1 VKLLDNF
8 VLTFCSDFWAT
19 ITQMAP
25 YLLFGFFVAGILS
38 VLIPPEVVERHL
50 GGRGLLPVIKA
61 SLVGVPLPL
70 CSCGVIPV
78 AASLRQHG
86 ASKGATVSFLLSTPE
101 TGIDSIFVT
110 WSLLGPIIGIYRP
123 VVAFITGLIGGA
135 AVDMFHGD
143 GAKSDFKREACLKPC
158 CMAQGRKK
166 RAITAL
172 TYGFVSLPRDI
183 GGAMIVGLLIAAAI
197 SAFVPK
203 DFFGQVLGGGIVAML
218 IMMAVGIPLYVC
230 ASASVPI
237 AAALIAK
244 GVSPGAAWVFLMTGP
259 ATNAA
264 TIAMV
269 WNVLGR
275 RTAVIYLLT
284 IAACALS
291 SGLLLDVMLKDIGIP
306 AIAHHHQMTPGLW
319 EHILAV
325 LLTAVL
331 CYGLI
336 SKIRANRL
344 EAAVK
349 HHKDHDHTDS
359 CCKK

>member
-1 VKLLDNF
+1 LDNF
-8 VLTFCSDFWAT
+8 AIAFCFDFWAT

-38 VLIPPEVVERHL
+38 VLIPPEMVERHL

-61 SLVGVPLPL
+61 SLFGVPLPL

-110 WSLLGPIIGIYRP
+110 WSLLGPIVGIYRP
-123 VVAFITGLIGGA
+123 IVAFITGLIGGA
-135 AVDMFHGD
+135 AVDLLHGD
-143 GAKSDFKREACLKPC
+143 DAKSDFKREACVKPC
-158 CMAQGRKK
+158 CMAQSRK
-166 RAITAL
+166 RRILTAL

-183 GGAMIVGLLIAAAI
+183 GGAMIIGLLIAAGIA
-197 SAFVPK
+197 AFVPQ

-218 IMMAVGIPLYVC
+218 IMMAVGIPVYVC

-264 TIAMV
+264 TIAMI
-269 WNVLGR
+269 WNMLGK

-284 IAACALS
+284 IAVCAIS

-306 AIAHHHQMTPGLW
+306 AISHYHQMSPALW
-319 EHILAV
+319 EHALGV
-325 LLTAVL
+325 LLAGIL
-331 CYGLI
+331 SYGVI
-336 SKIRANRL
+336 SKIRSNRL
-344 EAAVK
+344 GAAIK
-349 HHKDHDHTDS
+349 HKPHNHGDS
-359 CCKK
+359 CCDHK

>member
-1 VKLLDNF
+1 
-8 VLTFCSDFWAT
+8 
-19 ITQMAP
+19 
-25 YLLFGFFVAGILS
+25 
-38 VLIPPEVVERHL
+38 
-50 GGRGLLPVIKA
+50 
-61 SLVGVPLPL
+61 
-70 CSCGVIPV
+70 
-78 AASLRQHG
+78 
-86 ASKGATVSFLLSTPE
+86 
-101 TGIDSIFVT
+101 
-110 WSLLGPIIGIYRP
+110 
-123 VVAFITGLIGGA
+123 
-135 AVDMFHGD
+135 
-143 GAKSDFKREACLKPC
+143 
-158 CMAQGRKK
+158 MAQGRKK
-166 RAITAL
+166 RALTAL

-203 DFFGQVLGGGIVAML
+203 DFFGEVLGGGIVAML
-218 IMMAVGIPLYVC
+218 IMMAVGIPVYVC

-269 WNVLGR
+269 WNVLGK

-284 IAACALS
+284 IAGCALS

-306 AIAHHHQMTPGLW
+306 ALAQHHQMSPALW
-319 EHILAV
+319 EHALGILLA
-325 LLTAVL
+325 AIL

-344 EAAVK
+344 EAATK
-349 HHKDHDHTDS
+349 HKSHDHTDS
-359 CCKK
+359 CCDHK

>member
-1 VKLLDNF
+1 MDNF
-8 VLTFCSDFWAT
+8 VLTFCLDFWAT

-38 VLIPPEVVERHL
+38 VLIPPEMVERHL

-61 SLVGVPLPL
+61 SLFGVPLPL

-110 WSLLGPIIGIYRP
+110 WSLLGPIVGIYRP
-123 VVAFITGLIGGA
+123 IVAFITGLIGGA
-135 AVDMFHGD
+135 AVDMLHGD
-143 GAKSDFKREACLKPC
+143 DAKSDFKHEACVKPC
-158 CMAQGRKK
+158 CMAQSRK
-166 RAITAL
+166 RRIITAL

-183 GGAMIVGLLIAAAI
+183 GGAMIVGLLIAAGIA
-197 SAFVPK
+197 AFVPK
-203 DFFGQVLGGGIVAML
+203 DFLGPMLGGGIVAML
-218 IMMAVGIPLYVC
+218 IMMAVGIPVYVC

-269 WNVLGR
+269 WNMLGK

-284 IAACALS
+284 IAVCALS
-291 SGLLLDVMLKDIGIP
+291 SGLLLDVLIKDIGIP
-306 AIAHHHQMTPGLW
+306 AIGHHHQMSPTFTDHVLAGMLVG
-319 EHILAV
+319 IL
-325 LLTAVL
+325 L
-331 CYGLI
+331 YGMV
-336 SKIRANRL
+336 SKLRAKRI
-344 EAAVK
+344 EAAIK
-349 HHKDHDHTDS
+349 HRSHDHNDS
-359 CCKK
+359 CCDHK

>member
-1 VKLLDNF
+1 
-8 VLTFCSDFWAT
+8 
-19 ITQMAP
+19 MAP

-50 GGRGLLPVIKA
+50 GGRGLLPILKA
-61 SLVGVPLPL
+61 SLFGVPLPL

-110 WSLLGPIIGIYRP
+110 WSLLGPIVGIYRP
-123 VVAFITGLIGGA
+123 IIAFITGLIGGS

-143 GAKSDFKREACLKPC
+143 GAKSDFKREACVKPC
-158 CMAQGRKK
+158 CMAQSRKK

-183 GGAMIVGLLIAAAI
+183 GGAMIVGLLIAAGIA
-197 SAFVPK
+197 AFVPK
-203 DFFGQVLGGGIVAML
+203 DFFGPVLGGGIVAML
-218 IMMAVGIPLYVC
+218 IMMAVGIPVYVC

-269 WNVLGR
+269 WNVLGK

-284 IAACALS
+284 IAVCAIA
-291 SGLLLDVMLKDIGIP
+291 SGLLLDVLIKDIGIP
-306 AIAHHHQMTPGLW
+306 AISHHHQMSPTFI
-319 EHILAV
+319 ENILAGMLV
-325 LLTAVL
+325 SILL
-331 CYGLI
+331 YGMI
-336 SKIRANRL
+336 SKLRAQRI
-344 EAAVK
+344 EAAINNN
-349 HHKDHDHTDS
+349 HDHNDS